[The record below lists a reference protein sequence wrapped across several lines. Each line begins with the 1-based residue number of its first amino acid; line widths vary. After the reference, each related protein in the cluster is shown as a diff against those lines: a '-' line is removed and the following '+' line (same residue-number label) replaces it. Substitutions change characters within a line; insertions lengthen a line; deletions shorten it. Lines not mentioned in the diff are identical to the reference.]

1 MITLK
6 DFSHR
11 IGPLLLRNA
20 QPGQRLG
27 MAVSGGVDS
36 MALTYLTHL
45 WVKEQNIP
53 SNYVTAMTI
62 DHDSRPESAAE
73 AAQVGEWCAQFGFQ
87 HHIVKLDWSKAKDVA
102 PTRFELQARQLR
114 YEAFS
119 RACIDKGVTKLL
131 FAHHSD
137 DQAETLLHRLAMGS
151 SSLGLSGM
159 PAVAPIP
166 CSHNI
171 YGAHHIEIL
180 RPLLGVRKRDLIATC
195 KAASVPWV
203 EDPTNNDATLTI
215 RNTIRKLFAE
225 RAHELPQ
232 VLQPQNLVK
241 LSQRLRAD
249 EDRVET
255 YLKDQLELSRP
266 CFFPQSGAMY
276 VTVPAHIMQ
285 QTEDIWF
292 RFAAIIAQ
300 KLSPSVG
307 MIRKGRVKES
317 VGRLFTAKDDRVSF
331 RNLLFDVKSTQLIG
345 QPILWFVRRAPLDK
359 ESMKK
364 LVPLPK
370 DGTWEL
376 WDGRWFI
383 RLSLEEGTTLRN
395 SICVRCL
402 TPRDLRTV
410 QRLMSPNDWAKW
422 NRSTDHAM
430 PGETQFQIPLAV
442 EVRDKEDGTREEV
455 RPVALPSLDIQFRQ
469 EEGMSVQSRFRAGS
483 GQYANKPILVGDPYN
498 LFMRGSTIRKKARIV
513 ARSTRLDQLRSDDTF
528 YGH

>member
-11 IGPLLLRNA
+11 LGPLLLRNA

-53 SNYVTAMTI
+53 SNYVTAITI

-73 AAQVGEWCAQFGFQ
+73 AAKVGEWCAQFGFQ
-87 HHIVKLDWSKAKDVA
+87 HHIIKLDWSKAKDVA
-102 PTRFELQARQLR
+102 PTRFELHARQLR
-114 YEAFS
+114 YEALS

-151 SSLGLSGM
+151 SFMGLSGM

-171 YGAHHIEIL
+171 YGAQHIEIL
-180 RPLLGVRKRDLIATC
+180 RPLLGFRKSDLKATC
-195 KAASVPWV
+195 KAANVPWA

-225 RAHELPQ
+225 RAHELPE

-249 EDRVET
+249 EDRAEI
-255 YLKDQLELSRP
+255 YLKDQLELSRL

-276 VTVPAHIMQ
+276 VTVPPHIMQ
-285 QTEDIWF
+285 QTEDIRF

-300 KLSPSVG
+300 KLTPSVG
-307 MIRKGRVKES
+307 MIRKGRLKET
-317 VGRLFTAKDDRVSF
+317 VDRLFTAKDDRVSF
-331 RNLLFDVKSTQLIG
+331 RNLLFDVKSTQLLG
-345 QPILWFVRRAPLDK
+345 QQILWFVRRAPLDK

-364 LVPLPK
+364 LVPLPT

-383 RLSLEEGTTLRN
+383 RLSLEKGKTLRN
-395 SICVRCL
+395 RICVRCL
-402 TPRDLRTV
+402 SPRDLRAV
-410 QRLMSPNDWAKW
+410 RLLMSPNDWAKW

-430 PGETQFQIPLAV
+430 SGDTQFQIPLAV
-442 EVRDKEDGTREEV
+442 EVCDKEDGTQEEV
-455 RPVALPSLDIQFRQ
+455 RPVALPSLNIQLQ
-469 EEGMSVQSRFRAGS
+469 QKEGIFVESRFRAKS
-483 GQYANKPILVGDPYN
+483 GQYANKPIQLGDPYN
-498 LFMRGSTIRKKARIV
+498 LFTRGSSIRRKEEIV
-513 ARSTRLDQLRSDDTF
+513 AGSRRVNQLRSNDTF